1 MTEPIACTVA
11 MLTFNNADTLD
22 RALKSV
28 RDVAEVIIAD
38 GGSTD
43 ATVAIAESHGRT
55 VVAQSAD
62 CQDRTG
68 RLVNY
73 GAAREQLRLLATQ
86 PWLMQLDSDE
96 YASEEL
102 IGDLR
107 RVCSETGETNVYR
120 IQARYEY
127 RGKPVA
133 RATTY
138 PMSFPRLYR
147 RSASTGYAGITHERA
162 IVSGPEEV
170 LNSGF
175 VIPFP
180 EMRVVIRKWSRYLR
194 LDVAEARQL
203 ESAKLAKA
211 CAKARSQLR
220 WFLRD
225 LWVKRI
231 QDRKGLGLPIRFEA
245 ARGVFYVLR
254 YAVFRSEVLRRRMR
268 LPRRSTR

>member
-1 MTEPIACTVA
+1 MAEPIACTVA

-43 ATVAIAESHGRT
+43 ATVAIAEIHGRT
-55 VVAQSAD
+55 VVAQSASH
-62 CQDRTG
+62 QDRAG
-68 RLVNY
+68 RLVDF

-86 PWLMQLDSDE
+86 PWVMQLDSDE

-102 IGDLR
+102 IADLR
-107 RVCSETGETNVYR
+107 RVCTETGDTNLYR
-120 IQARYEY
+120 IQAHYEY

-147 RSASTGYAGITHERA
+147 RSASSGYQGATHERA

-194 LDVAEARQL
+194 LDLAEARQL
-203 ESAKLAKA
+203 ENASLAKA
-211 CAKARSQLR
+211 CAKRRSQLR
-220 WFLRD
+220 WFGRD
-225 LWVKRI
+225 MWIKRI
-231 QDRKGLGLPIRFEA
+231 QDREGLGLPIRFEF
-245 ARGVFYVLR
+245 ARGVFYILR
-254 YAVFRSEVLRRRMR
+254 YAVFKSEVIRRHMR
-268 LPRRSTR
+268 RFL